1 MQLQGIFLQA
11 FSLMKSQE
19 LNVQILM
26 FDIDDDDNH
35 CNEDSTSG
43 LSKALPL
50 FVTIMVDK
58 SVLST
63 PFSVPAV
70 Y

>member
-1 MQLQGIFLQA
+1 MYYKLQIALA
-11 FSLMKSQE
+11 FYKYVKVLNLM
-19 LNVQILM
+19 V
-26 FDIDDDDNH
+26 DVDVDDEHSD
-35 CNEDSTSG
+35 EDCTSG
-43 LSKALPL
+43 LLEALPL
-50 FVTIMVDK
+50 FVTIMVGK

>member
-1 MQLQGIFLQA
+1 
-11 FSLMKSQE
+11 MKSQE

-43 LSKALPL
+43 LSEALPL

>member
-1 MQLQGIFLQA
+1 
-11 FSLMKSQE
+11 
-19 LNVQILM
+19 M
-26 FDIDDDDNH
+26 FAMDDDNR
-35 CNEDSTSG
+35 CGEDSTSG
-43 LSKALPL
+43 LLEALPL
-50 FVTIMVDK
+50 FVSIMAGK